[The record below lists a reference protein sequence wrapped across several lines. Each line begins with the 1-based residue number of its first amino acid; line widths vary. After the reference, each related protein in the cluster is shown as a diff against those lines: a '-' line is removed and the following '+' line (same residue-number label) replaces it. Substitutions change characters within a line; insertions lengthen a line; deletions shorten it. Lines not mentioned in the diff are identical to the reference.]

1 MCGRYALETPP
12 EGLKRLLPFANSPN
26 FPASYNIAPS
36 HPVPIIRDSAVVSGA
51 GQHECVMVQWGLV
64 PGWMKADKIADMSS
78 RPQINARSETATE
91 KPFFKSAFKSRRCL
105 FPADAFYE
113 WYRGGKGKN
122 QPYCIRRQDEKPFMM
137 AGIWEFWQGAD
148 GSEIE
153 TCAILTVG
161 ANETLSAIHHR
172 MPVILEAT
180 HWADWLDTPAAKSD
194 SLRPLLQPAPEAD
207 FKSYPVSEAVNKV
220 ANNAPEMLEVAPEI
234 DNSDPSDAQFDL
246 F

>member
-1 MCGRYALETPP
+1 
-12 EGLKRLLPFANSPN
+12 
-26 FPASYNIAPS
+26 
-36 HPVPIIRDSAVVSGA
+36 
-51 GQHECVMVQWGLV
+51 
-64 PGWMKADKIADMSS
+64 
-78 RPQINARSETATE
+78 
-91 KPFFKSAFKSRRCL
+91 
-105 FPADAFYE
+105 
-113 WYRGGKGKN
+113 
-122 QPYCIRRQDEKPFMM
+122 MM

-172 MPVILEAT
+172 MPVILEAA

>member
-12 EGLKRLLPFANSPN
+12 EGLKRLMPFANSPN

-36 HPVPIIRDSAVVSGA
+36 HPVPIIRDSAVISGA
-51 GQHECVMVQWGLV
+51 GQYECARLQWGLV
-64 PGWMKADKIADMSS
+64 PGWMVEKIAEMSS
-78 RPQINARSETATE
+78 RPQINARSETVTE
-91 KPFFKSAFKSRRCL
+91 KPFLNQLFKSRRCL

-113 WYRGGKGKN
+113 WKKVVKLRN
-122 QPYCIRRQDEKPFMM
+122 QPYCIRRQDESPFMM

-153 TCAILTVG
+153 TCAILTVA
-161 ANETLSAIHHR
+161 ANETLTLIHHR

-180 HWADWLDTPAAKSD
+180 HWADWLDTPAAKSE
-194 SLRPLLQPAPEAD
+194 SLLPLLVPAPD
-207 FKSYPVSEAVNKV
+207 KDLKFYSVSDAVNKV
-220 ANNAPEMLEVAPEI
+220 ANNAPDLLVAVPDIENK
-234 DNSDPSDAQFDL
+234 DQQNAQFDL